1 MRYIFIISFLAIAS
15 FGCKKDKFT
24 TTPQIKFISLSPN
37 VSQSNITSVQREQ
50 APKLTFKITD
60 AEGDF
65 GSSDIT
71 DSSMIYVKHL
81 LTNSIDSFKFP
92 DLSRAVKKDFDAEV
106 TINLFDALE
115 CFSPGPARPRTDTVY
130 YEFYV
135 QDSKKNK
142 SNVVKTETPLY
153 YRCL

>member
-1 MRYIFIISFLAIAS
+1 MRYILIISLLALVL
-15 FGCKKDKFT
+15 FGCKKDKFQ

-37 VSQSNITSVQREQ
+37 FAQSDITSFQREL

-65 GSSDIT
+65 GSSDVK

-81 LTNSIDSFKFP
+81 LSNNIDSFRFP
-92 DLSRAVKKDFDAEV
+92 DLSRASKNDFEAEV
-106 TINLFDALE
+106 TINLFDALD
-115 CFSPGPARPRTDTVY
+115 CYSPAPPRPRTDTVY

-135 QDSKKNK
+135 RDAKKNK
-142 SNVVKTETPLY
+142 SNVVKTPTPLL